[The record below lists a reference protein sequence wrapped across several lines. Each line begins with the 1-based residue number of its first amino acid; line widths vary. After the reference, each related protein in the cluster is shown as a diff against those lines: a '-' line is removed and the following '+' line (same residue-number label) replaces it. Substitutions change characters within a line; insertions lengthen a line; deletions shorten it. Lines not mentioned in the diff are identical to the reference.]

1 VTGNIPV
8 IAVSGPGSLGHEPEG
23 THIMGI
29 GAGIFL
35 AAIGAILTFA
45 VSVTASGFNI
55 HTIGVILMIVG
66 VAGILL
72 DLVLFMP
79 RRRQTTVVTDS
90 RVAEP
95 TVTRTY

>member
-1 VTGNIPV
+1 
-8 IAVSGPGSLGHEPEG
+8 
-23 THIMGI
+23 MGI

-35 AAIGAILTFA
+35 AAVGAILTFA
-45 VSVTASGFNI
+45 VSVTATGFDIN
-55 HTIGVILMIVG
+55 TIGIILMIVG

-79 RRRQTTVVTDS
+79 RRRRTTVVTDN

-95 TVTRTY
+95 TVTRTTQTY